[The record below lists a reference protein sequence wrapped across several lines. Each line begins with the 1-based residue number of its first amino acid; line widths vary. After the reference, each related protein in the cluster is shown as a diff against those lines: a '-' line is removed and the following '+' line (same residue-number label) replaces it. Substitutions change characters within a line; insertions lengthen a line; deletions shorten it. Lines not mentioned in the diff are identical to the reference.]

1 MKIQAVTNFFVL
13 REIIS
18 IIIKI
23 ISNLRK
29 IIIFIVLTK
38 IDMVF

>member
-13 REIIS
+13 RKIIS

-38 IDMVF
+38 IGMVF